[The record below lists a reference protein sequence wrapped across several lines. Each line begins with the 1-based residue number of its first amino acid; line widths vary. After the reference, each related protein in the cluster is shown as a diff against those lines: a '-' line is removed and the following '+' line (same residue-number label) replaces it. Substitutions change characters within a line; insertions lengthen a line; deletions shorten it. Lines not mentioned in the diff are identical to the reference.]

1 MCEIWSKLTI
11 KVRSSRPEMFCKK
24 GIFKNSHE
32 NTKQNSQENTC
43 ARDHF
48 LIKLQ
53 TEAEFCEI
61 FKNTPFYRTPPMAAL
76 ERHQNDDVF
85 IVNFEQSSNFA
96 LPADLLKGRLMLI

>member
-1 MCEIWSKLTI
+1 
-11 KVRSSRPEMFCKK
+11 MFCKK
-24 GIFKNSHE
+24 SIFKNSHE
-32 NTKQNSQENTC
+32 KTKQNSQENTC

-61 FKNTPFYRTPPMAAL
+61 FKNTPFYRTPLVAAL